1 MPILRLARWLAGS
14 PGRLFTDLAQHR
26 NRTAAMVDWFQQQLL
41 GTRGFTLIELLVVI
55 LVIGVLAAIALP
67 SLLNARSKA
76 SDALAKALVSSA
88 RTDAE
93 SLALG
98 ANGSYAT
105 LTQAT
110 LKLLDPAMVSV
121 AKGNEAYITRATGTA
136 SAYTLTATAVASG
149 DSYTISRAANGLVSR
164 TCTVK
169 SIADRGGC
177 PRATSTRVSAAF
189 TW

>member
-1 MPILRLARWLAGS
+1 MLTLRLLRWLVGS
-14 PGRLFTDLAQHR
+14 PGRVFSDLAQHR
-26 NRTAAMVDWFQQQLL
+26 NRTAAMVDSLQQQLL

-55 LVIGVLAAIALP
+55 LVIGVLAAIGLP
-67 SLLNARSKA
+67 SLLNARTKA
-76 SDALAKALVSSA
+76 SDAVAKALVSSA

-93 SLALG
+93 SLAIG
-98 ANGSYAT
+98 ANGSYVT
-105 LTQAT
+105 LTKAT

-121 AKGNEAYITRATGTA
+121 AKGNQAYISRASGTA

-149 DSYTISRAANGLVSR
+149 DAYTISRAANGIVSR

-177 PRATSTRVSAAF
+177 PRATTTRASAAF